1 MPLKPARCV
10 SLGAAIAS
18 LALALPVGA
27 AGSASSASSTGSS
40 ASSASIGSLSTSIE
54 NSSKSSSRGTEVAAG
69 EYRVLE
75 IAAAPGRPDDLRLR
89 LEAVAGSG
97 ADGEFFLVVP
107 RATLAPHGELAG
119 QVVSARARPYGVEFA
134 HGVPRRAFFLVL
146 DDAWYRE
153 LRTTP
158 VTL

>member
-1 MPLKPARCV
+1 MPLKTATCLA
-10 SLGAAIAS
+10 LGAA
-18 LALALPVGA
+18 LAWLALPA
-27 AGSASSASSTGSS
+27 AATSFASSASSAGSS
-40 ASSASIGSLSTSIE
+40 ASSASIGSISTSIE
-54 NSSKSSSRGTEVAAG
+54 NSSKSSSQGTEVAAG
-69 EYRVLE
+69 DYRVLE
-75 IAAAPGRPDDLRLR
+75 IAAVPGRPDELRLR

-97 ADGEFFLVVP
+97 AEGEFFLYVP

-119 QVVSARARPYGVEFA
+119 QVVSARTRPYGIEFA
-134 HGVPRRAFFLVL
+134 LGAPRQAFFLVL